1 LTLRNPKTGTKIMAE
16 PPNLDKLADEIRNI
30 YTSDRLQA
38 ENLIEQFLQ
47 NTLGDISNDDKL
59 EMIDKLTRK
68 FKVDGTFTLE
78 NLNLDQE
85 VLSRIFSLLLGRNVS
100 QAELSSD
107 ELLQRLADSL
117 KTIFDML
124 NQLVSVINRTFL
136 GQREGAETIRQM
148 IGFHLEGDDHTRSLE
163 GYLGQINKAF
173 LTAQQAFKH
182 AAEKK
187 MKEILVELEPDR
199 ITASA
204 RGGLKFGRLRK
215 AEYFELYTEKFNAF
229 KKWVDSGRYI
239 EELLREFENNC
250 QKIFLQQGGG

>member
-1 LTLRNPKTGTKIMAE
+1 MAE
-16 PPNLDKLADEIRNI
+16 HPNLDKLADEIRQI

-38 ENLIEQFLQ
+38 ENLVEQFLE
-47 NTLGDISNDDKL
+47 NTLSEISHDEKL
-59 EMIDKLTRK
+59 EIIDKLTRK
-68 FKVDGTFTLE
+68 FKGDGTFPLE
-78 NLNLDQE
+78 RLNLDQE
-85 VLSRIFSLLLGRNVS
+85 VVTRIFSFLLGRTVS

-117 KTIFDML
+117 NTIFDML
-124 NQLVSVINRTFL
+124 NQLVSVINRVFL
-136 GQREGAETIRQM
+136 GQRQGAETIRQM

-173 LTAQQAFKH
+173 LTAQQAFKY

-187 MKEILVELEPDR
+187 MMEILVELEPDR
-199 ITASA
+199 IAASA
-204 RGGLKFGRLRK
+204 RGGLKIGRLRK
-215 AEYFELYTEKFNAF
+215 AEHFELYAEKYKAF

-250 QKIFLQQGGG
+250 QKLFLQEGGG

>member
-1 LTLRNPKTGTKIMAE
+1 MAT
-16 PPNLDKLADEIRNI
+16 PPNLDKLADEIRQI

-38 ENLIEQFLQ
+38 ENLIEQFLE
-47 NTLGDISNDDKL
+47 NTLSDISHDDKL
-59 EMIDKLTRK
+59 EVIDKLTRK
-68 FKVDGTFTLE
+68 FKVNGTVTLE

-85 VLSRIFSLLLGRNVS
+85 VLTRIFSFLLGRTVS

-124 NQLVSVINRTFL
+124 NQLVSVINKVFL
-136 GQREGAETIRQM
+136 GQPEGTQTIRQM
-148 IGFHLEGDDHTRSLE
+148 IGFHLEGDDYTRSLE
-163 GYLGQINKAF
+163 GYLGQITRAF
-173 LTAQQAFKH
+173 LTAQQAFKY

-187 MKEILVELEPDR
+187 MKEIMVELEPEW
-199 ITASA
+199 INASA
-204 RGGLKFGRLRK
+204 RGGLKFGSLRK
-215 AEYFELYTEKFNAF
+215 AKHFELYAEKYKAF

-250 QKIFLQQGGG
+250 QQLFLRKGGG

>member
-1 LTLRNPKTGTKIMAE
+1 MAT
-16 PPNLDKLADEIRNI
+16 PPNLDKLADEIRQI

-38 ENLIEQFLQ
+38 ENLIEQFLE
-47 NTLGDISNDDKL
+47 NTLGDISHDDKL
-59 EMIDKLTRK
+59 EVIDKLTRK
-68 FKVDGTFTLE
+68 FKVNGTVTLE

-85 VLSRIFSLLLGRNVS
+85 VLTRIFSFLLGRTVS

-124 NQLVSVINRTFL
+124 NQLVSVINRVFL
-136 GQREGAETIRQM
+136 GQPEGTQTIRQM
-148 IGFHLEGDDHTRSLE
+148 IGFHLEGDDYTRSLE
-163 GYLGQINKAF
+163 SYLGQITRAF
-173 LTAQQAFKH
+173 LTAQQAFKY

-187 MKEILVELEPDR
+187 MKEIMAELEPEW
-199 ITASA
+199 INASA
-204 RGGLKFGRLRK
+204 RGGLKFGSLRK
-215 AEYFELYTEKFNAF
+215 AKHFELYAEKYKAF

-250 QKIFLQQGGG
+250 QQLFLRKGGE